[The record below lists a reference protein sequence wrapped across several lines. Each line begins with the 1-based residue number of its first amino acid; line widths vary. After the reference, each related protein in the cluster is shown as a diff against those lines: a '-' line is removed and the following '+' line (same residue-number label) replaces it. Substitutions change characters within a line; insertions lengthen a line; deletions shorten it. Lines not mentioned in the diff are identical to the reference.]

1 MIKEFEGKTRN
12 EAIEKAIAELG
23 LDRDELDVEII
34 EEGKGLFKKGPVK
47 IRISLEDET
56 EQTQNSDDVTVV
68 DNLEPESDEEKKVL
82 EFLSTL
88 LQKMGYEGEIFI
100 SFREEGKVGLEICGD
115 HSAILIGKKGKN
127 LDALQLLVNTYA
139 NKIGVEG
146 TRFLLDVENYRN
158 KREEALIIL
167 ARKTA
172 HHLRKNRGSKL
183 LDLMNPYERR
193 IIHTT
198 INEFENLHTVSEG
211 EGLYKK
217 VRIFYKEEE

>member
-1 MIKEFEGKTRN
+1 MIKEFEGKTKD

-23 LDRDELDVEII
+23 LDRDEIDVEII

-47 IRISLEDET
+47 IRICLDDEN
-56 EQTQNSDDVTVV
+56 EENQPDNEVTIV
-68 DNLEPESDEEKKVL
+68 DKLEPESQEEKKVL
-82 EFLSTL
+82 DFLSGL
-88 LQKMGYEGEIFI
+88 LAKMEYDGDIFI
-100 SFREEGKVGLEICGD
+100 SFKEDNKVGLEISGE

-127 LDALQLLVNTYA
+127 LDAIQLLVNMYA
-139 NKIGVEG
+139 SKIGLEN

-158 KREEALIIL
+158 KREESLVSL

-172 HHLRKNRGSKL
+172 FYLKKTKGSKL

-198 INEFENLHTVSEG
+198 INEFDNLHTVSEG